1 MMLFWLL
8 FAGGSGYVLLGSLY
22 GARLKGQSLKVKSPA
37 QAKEVLA
44 AHPHYARW
52 AEVRSL
58 TMDGVFFTRAKLGLS
73 SSSGGRKSYKAVPSV
88 VDAVEGEDRH
98 GSSSSSS
105 SGGKDRKRSGHGTKE
120 GKASKS
126 SSSSASRKDKKK
138 SSKRSKPGGGEAEQE
153 EQQEEVQVQQ
163 QQQQEEEEK
172 QRLLQEKREG
182 GVHSSQ
188 QKIKV
193 VGLNG

>member
-105 SGGKDRKRSGHGTKE
+105 GGKDRKRSGHGTKE

>member
-105 SGGKDRKRSGHGTKE
+105 GGKDRKRSGHGTKE

-163 QQQQEEEEK
+163 QQQEEEEK

>member
-105 SGGKDRKRSGHGTKE
+105 GGKDRKRSGHGTKE
-120 GKASKS
+120 GKASKT

-153 EQQEEVQVQQ
+153 
-163 QQQQEEEEK
+163 
-172 QRLLQEKREG
+172 
-182 GVHSSQ
+182 
-188 QKIKV
+188 
-193 VGLNG
+193 

>member
-1 MMLFWLL
+1 MLFWLL

-22 GARLKGQSLKVKSPA
+22 GARLKGQSLKVQSPA

-153 EQQEEVQVQQ
+153 EEDEEEQEQ

>member
-105 SGGKDRKRSGHGTKE
+105 GGKDRKRSGHGTKE

-163 QQQQEEEEK
+163 QQEEEEEK

>member
-1 MMLFWLL
+1 MLFWLL

>member
-163 QQQQEEEEK
+163 QQQEEEEK

>member
-1 MMLFWLL
+1 MLFWLL
-8 FAGGSGYVLLGSLY
+8 FAGGSGYVLLGSLH

-98 GSSSSSS
+98 GSSSSSG
-105 SGGKDRKRSGHGTKE
+105 GGKDRKRSGHGTKE

-163 QQQQEEEEK
+163 QQQEEEEEK

-193 VGLNG
+193 VGING

>member
-105 SGGKDRKRSGHGTKE
+105 GGKDRKRSGHGTKE

-163 QQQQEEEEK
+163 QQQQEEEK

>member
-105 SGGKDRKRSGHGTKE
+105 GGKDRKRSGHGTKE

-163 QQQQEEEEK
+163 QQEEEEEEK

>member
-98 GSSSSSS
+98 GSSSSSG
-105 SGGKDRKRSGHGTKE
+105 GGKDRKRSGHGTKE

-163 QQQQEEEEK
+163 QQQEEEEK

>member
-105 SGGKDRKRSGHGTKE
+105 GGKDRKRSGHGTKE

-163 QQQQEEEEK
+163 QQQEEEEEK